1 MSDDETPEPP
11 TSKRRWW
18 PRRRVDARQVKGVSD
33 GAAEVIA
40 AIAHDLQ
47 KQLSGVATVDLVY
60 KAGYLADLTVEPANQ
75 SASPISVVGI
85 GAGFVISLK
94 TGTWEL
100 DNSTE
105 GRQQL
110 NALIRDTVEG
120 RIAAPRRFGF
130 FRANYPSYR

>member
-1 MSDDETPEPP
+1 MSDDETREPP
-11 TSKRRWW
+11 TRKRRLW
-18 PRRRVDARQVKGVSD
+18 PRRRIDARRAKGVSD

-60 KAGYLADLTVEPANQ
+60 EAGNLADLTVEPVNQ

-94 TGTWEL
+94 TGTWEI
-100 DNSTE
+100 DNSTK

-110 NALIRDTVEG
+110 KALISDTVEG
-120 RIAAPRRFGF
+120 RIAAPRRLGF
-130 FRANYPSYR
+130 FRTNYPGYR

>member
-11 TSKRRWW
+11 TRKRRLWSR
-18 PRRRVDARQVKGVSD
+18 PRVDARQVKGGSH

-40 AIAHDLQ
+40 AIAHDLE

-60 KAGYLADLTVEPANQ
+60 EAGNLADLTVEPANQ
-75 SASPISVVGI
+75 SASPISIVGI

-94 TGTWEL
+94 TGTWEI
-100 DNSTE
+100 DNSAE

-110 NALIRDTVEG
+110 NALISDTVEG
-120 RIAAPRRFGF
+120 RIAAPRRLGV
-130 FRANYPSYR
+130 FRTNYPGYR